1 MTDFGPTTRGPL
13 GWIVHA
19 RSGDKGSNANV
30 GLWVR
35 HKDEWD
41 WLRSLL
47 SVETVKKL
55 LADEYN
61 GKKVDRFELPNMYAV
76 HFLLHDHLD
85 RGSEL
90 LEARMTFLGKNV
102 AEYIRNRHVD
112 LPNKFLNRGKL

>member
-1 MTDFGPTTRGPL
+1 
-13 GWIVHA
+13 VHA

-47 SVETVKKL
+47 SVETMKKL

-61 GKKVDRFELPNMYAV
+61 GKKIDRFELPNMYAV

-85 RGSEL
+85 RGVSCSSSYD
-90 LEARMTFLGKNV
+90 FLGKNV
-102 AEYIRNRHVD
+102 AEYLRNRHVD